1 MEFIL
6 GLTEHEGRR
15 TKIIINTIIIVIALY
30 GMTRRDYVFQ
40 KTSLA
45 EKIIIDVMAPVQ
57 SFVTNVQLGIS
68 SYFDHYITN
77 INASKENGALKN
89 NIESLK
95 TEIFNYQ
102 EIVKE
107 TDRLRELIRFGSQVE
122 RKKIVA
128 QVVSW
133 DSADDYK
140 VVRINRG
147 LKDGVKLQS
156 VVASAEGLVG
166 YVYRLTDH
174 FADVITILDANNRV
188 DGIVERLRSHGIVE
202 GYSHGRCIMKYV
214 NRTEPIILNDIVLTA
229 GLGNVYPK
237 GLRIGYIS
245 RIERESYGITQHV
258 EITPLVNF
266 SKLEEVLVLVF
277 EQEEHKQ
284 LEWKALEEQLNNN
297 EIKK

>member
-1 MEFIL
+1 M
-6 GLTEHEGRR
+6 
-15 TKIIINTIIIVIALY
+15 N
-30 GMTRRDYVFQ
+30 
-40 KTSLA
+40 LA
-45 EKIIIDVMAPVQ
+45 EKEEHRKKLVINTLIMAIAIYGLSQKNYVFVKTSFADKMIIDLMAPVQ
-57 SFVTNVQLGIS
+57 SGIATFQRNVY
-68 SYFDHYITN
+68 SYIKHYVAN
-77 INASKENGALKN
+77 LNASKENVVLKSKVAN
-89 NIESLK
+89 LQN
-95 TEIFNYQ
+95 EIYSYQ
-102 EIVKE
+102 ELIKESNRLKELVKYGE
-107 TDRLRELIRFGSQVE
+107 QLE

-128 QVVSW
+128 NVVSW

-140 VVRINRG
+140 VVRINKG

-156 VVASAEGLVG
+156 VVASADGLVG

-174 FADVITILDANNRV
+174 FADVITILDANNRI
-188 DGIVERLRSHGIVE
+188 DGVVERLRSHGIVE
-202 GYSHGRCIMKYV
+202 GYGKGRCVMKYV

-245 RIERESYGITQHV
+245 RIERESYGITQHI

-284 LEWKALEEQLNNN
+284 LEWRALEEQLNNS
-297 EIKK
+297 EGK

>member
-1 MEFIL
+1 VEFIL
-6 GLTEHEGRR
+6 GLSEHEERR
-15 TKIIINTIIIVIALY
+15 TKIIINTVILVIAFY

-45 EKIIIDVMAPVQ
+45 EKVIIDIMAPVQ
-57 SFVTNVQLGIS
+57 SFVTNVQIGVV
-68 SYFDHYITN
+68 SYVDHYVAN
-77 INASKENGALKN
+77 INASKENGMLKTK
-89 NIESLK
+89 IETLK

-107 TDRLRELIRFGSQVE
+107 TNRLRDLIRFGSQIE

-188 DGIVERLRSHGIVE
+188 DGVVERLRSHGIVE

-266 SKLEEVLVLVF
+266 SKLEEVLVLVL

-284 LEWKALEEQLNNN
+284 LEWKALEEQLNTN
-297 EIKK
+297 EIKR